1 MSHLPPIYYNL
12 SQINGYKANQTTR
25 RQIPAIIEE
34 FNNQLILE
42 NQKDYY
48 VSVVRASIPTSSIPR
63 LIVPIETGITQTD
76 KNKTLYK
83 VRIKLCTGVNP
94 NGTLIFNE
102 AFTTSNNVTFVS
114 QLPFE
119 GDKTPPPSQNNGS
132 QFLDNDYYYVYDVE
146 ALLKMFND
154 TLNTTFTQF
163 CAQGGL
169 PQPYNAA
176 YAPHILWNSNN
187 RHFELKTVADV
198 AGLTYFDDSI
208 FPNLV
213 FQCDLLSSD
222 LFQLS
227 GSATSDAFIN
237 NYSFNKYNNETIVG
251 NVKYY
256 TMTATQSSLN
266 NWGSFSKVIFSISYG
281 ISTIQEYDSVPTPD
295 QGSTNSY
302 NLNKPS
308 VPMLTDIE
316 VDKDA
321 FSINNN
327 FIQYQTSSIT
337 QSRLISMTG
346 SMLQSFQLSVYWLD
360 VFGVRHSLSLPE
372 GLPLTIKL
380 GFYPKTTTLI

>member
-1 MSHLPPIYYNL
+1 
-12 SQINGYKANQTTR
+12 
-25 RQIPAIIEE
+25 
-34 FNNQLILE
+34 LE

-163 CAQGGL
+163 CAQVGL

-187 RHFELKTVADV
+187 RLFELKTVADV

-227 GSATSDAFIN
+227 GSATADAFIN